1 MTKSDEARREIHTMF
16 QHEPVACRGIRCLL
30 SIGLFHAILVAGLS
44 GRLVAQTPGSWSMGT
59 PMLTPR
65 DGAFIGVIGQKVYI
79 AGGAVSGSDILNV
92 NEVYDTTT
100 NTWATAAPMLTGRV
114 GGATA
119 VVNNILYAIGG
130 GITGGGNTVNT
141 VEAYNPATD
150 TWSTV
155 SPLPFTVDSMTA
167 VVENGIIY
175 VVGGF
180 RNGSRLNS
188 ALAYNPATNGWSTLA
203 SLKVA
208 KSNVAAGLFASEIV
222 AAGGL
227 SADSTHATTDN
238 EGYNAASNSWTS
250 LAPLPSPRFGA
261 CFGGIGGV
269 LYLAGGASN
278 NTATPVGSMVAY
290 DSSTNSWTS
299 GLPAMPNAVTGAVGA
314 SVGGR
319 LYCFG
324 GSNKGQLGGTLY
336 NYVQIYEPAAASE
349 APATNVLPQ
358 LAFGGGW
365 YTALYFT
372 NLTSS
377 SVSFPV
383 SFVAGDGTPLA
394 IPALG
399 VSSVTVNLDAR
410 GTAIIEA
417 PNTGSLVEGYAT
429 AALPAGVTGYG
440 VFRYTAPGSVAG
452 QEAVVPLSGVTA
464 TTSTMIFDETSYT
477 TGVAVVGLGSSAVT
491 VNVTARNQQGNT
503 LGTGPIELAANG
515 KTAVLLR
522 DIPGLSGV
530 VGQLGSVDFSV
541 NSGNVAALGIR
552 TNGLAFTSIPTS
564 DR

>member
-1 MTKSDEARREIHTMF
+1 MNVRMQGRLKGR
-16 QHEPVACRGIRCLL
+16 PVARILCLVFL
-30 SIGLFHAILVAGLS
+30 LDVAG
-44 GRLVAQTPGSWSMGT
+44 RAQTPNSWSQGT
-59 PMLTPR
+59 PMPTPR
-65 DGAFIGVIGQKVYI
+65 AGAFIGVIGQKVYI
-79 AGGAVSGSDILNV
+79 AGGAVSGSNILNV
-92 NEVYDTTT
+92 HEVYDTAS

-175 VVGGF
+175 VLGGF

-188 ALAYNPATNGWSTLA
+188 ALAYNPATNQWSMLVG
-203 SLKVA
+203 LKVA
-208 KSNVAAGLFASEIV
+208 KSNFAAALFAPEIV

-227 SADSTHATTDN
+227 SADSTHATADN
-238 EGYNAASNSWTS
+238 EGYNAATNSWTS
-250 LAPLPSPRFGA
+250 LAPVPSPRWGA
-261 CFGGIGGV
+261 CFGAVAGV
-269 LYLAGGASN
+269 LYLAGGIPL
-278 NTATPVGSMVAY
+278 NTAAPEGSMDAY
-290 DSSTNSWTS
+290 NSETNTWTS
-299 GLPAMPNAVTGAVGA
+299 GLPALPNAVTGAVGA
-314 SVGGR
+314 SVSGR

-336 NYVQIYEPAAASE
+336 NYVQIYQPAAVSA
-349 APATNVLPQ
+349 APATTVLPQ

-377 SVSFPV
+377 SVSFPA
-383 SFVAGDGTPLA
+383 SFVAGDGTPLM

-399 VSSVTVNLDAR
+399 ASSITVNLDAR
-410 GTAIIEA
+410 GTALIEA

-440 VFRYTAPGSVAG
+440 VFRYTAPGSAAG

-477 TGVAVVGLGSSAVT
+477 TGVAVVGLGSSAIT
-491 VNVTARNQQGNT
+491 VNVTAHDQQGNT
-503 LGTGPIELAANG
+503 LGTGSIQLAANG
-515 KTAVLLR
+515 KTAVLLK

-530 VGQLGSVDFSV
+530 VGKLGSTDFSV
-541 NSGNVAALGIR
+541 SSGNVAVLGIR
-552 TNGLAFTSIPTS
+552 TDGVAFTSIPTS